1 MKLLKIFLTTI
12 SFMALSVSAYAVP
25 MTATLSVD
33 GNVEYDAAGDGT
45 GSAVDSL
52 FGDNNWTWTG
62 AFSFSTSMTGT
73 APGFTQDANWYLS
86 GEGGYDYVVSNGQ
99 TSGGGADAGSFGPV
113 HLGAGSVSDLFNGT
127 ITGYGDIL
135 PALAGALSGTPSLTD
150 IITALNGI
158 LDPAFAIPGLVS
170 TAITDNVFFALI
182 GSNTIAFASTLG
194 LSYAGMPATTAL
206 GTFGGSL
213 TLMAVPE
220 PGALGLLGL
229 GLIGV
234 ALVRRKRLAA

>member
-1 MKLLKIFLTTI
+1 MKLLKTFLAAI
-12 SFMALSVSAYAVP
+12 SFMAFSVSAYAVP

-33 GNVEYDAAGDGT
+33 GNIEYDAAGDGA
-45 GSAVDSL
+45 GSSVDSL
-52 FGDNNWTWTG
+52 FGEQNWTWTG
-62 AFSFSTSMTGT
+62 SFNFSTSMTGT
-73 APGFTQDANWYLS
+73 APGFNQDANWYLS

-99 TSGGGADAGSFGPV
+99 TSGSGGDVGSFGPV

-158 LDPAFAIPGLVS
+158 LDPAFAIPGLLS
-170 TAITDNVFFALI
+170 PAITDNVFFALI
-182 GSNTIAFASTLG
+182 GSNTVAFASTLG

-220 PGALGLLGL
+220 PGALGLLAL

-234 ALVRRKRLAA
+234 VMVRRKRLAA

>member
-12 SFMALSVSAYAVP
+12 TFMAFSVSAYAVP
-25 MTATLSVD
+25 MTVTLSVN
-33 GNVEYDAAGDGT
+33 GSVGYNAAGDGT
-45 GSAVDSL
+45 SSAVDSL
-52 FGDNNWTWTG
+52 FGDKNWTWTG
-62 AFSFSTSMTGT
+62 SFDFSTSMTGT

-86 GEGGYDYVVSNGQ
+86 GEGDYDYVVSNGQ
-99 TSGGGADAGSFGPV
+99 TSGSGADAGSFGPV

-158 LDPAFAIPGLVS
+158 LDPAFIIPGLVS
-170 TAITDNVFFALI
+170 TSITDNIFFVLVD
-182 GSNTIAFASTLG
+182 SDTIAFASTLG
-194 LSYAGMPATTAL
+194 LSYAGMLATTAS

-220 PGALGLLGL
+220 PGALGLLAL

-234 ALVRRKRLAA
+234 VMVRRKRLAA